1 MAAFGMRLGSTE
13 LRETMTGVR
22 PLASRAAPSAV
33 AEGLVVA
40 QPTSKMVANNVCFQ
54 AVATVTS
61 MADLRTQRCHPQLG
75 ADCGTSAFG
84 KDYAKDL
91 PYLPFAGSA
100 QPSSSVAIR

>member
-1 MAAFGMRLGSTE
+1 
-13 LRETMTGVR
+13 MTGVR

-61 MADLRTQRCHPQLG
+61 MVDLRRLADRLGGLSYIHATLADATQITVETRDARG
-75 ADCGTSAFG
+75 YEIGRSYRFAFDPG
-84 KDYAKDL
+84 LAFLFDGDGRRA
-91 PYLPFAGSA
+91 
-100 QPSSSVAIR
+100 